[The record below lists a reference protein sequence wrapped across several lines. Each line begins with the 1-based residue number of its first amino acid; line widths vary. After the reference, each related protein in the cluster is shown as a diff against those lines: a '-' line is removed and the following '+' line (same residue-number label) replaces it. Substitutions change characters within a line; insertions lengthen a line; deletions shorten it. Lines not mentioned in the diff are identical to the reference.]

1 MASSGD
7 RSQKGSI
14 GLENVKARVEQNQ
27 TGNGTQ
33 PDISAAVEPFRSRTY
48 PDSGFESGFGLD
60 FDKVKVYKNYIC
72 TIHGLEKFF
81 PEKIMICFLNFSGKS
96 FCGKKP
102 GELGHASK
110 IYSTI
115 FQETLFQ

>member
-60 FDKVKVYKNYIC
+60 FDKVKAQASV
-72 TIHGLEKFF
+72 EKSLVNWDMH
-81 PEKIMICFLNFSGKS
+81 PRYTPRFS
-96 FCGKKP
+96 KKHYFNDSYDS
-102 GELGHASK
+102 EFNR
-110 IYSTI
+110 Y
-115 FQETLFQ
+115 

>member
-14 GLENVKARVEQNQ
+14 GLENVKARVEENQ

-60 FDKVKVYKNYIC
+60 FDKVISELNM
-72 TIHGLEKFF
+72 TIYGLEKFF

>member
-81 PEKIMICFLNFSGKS
+81 PRNNNDLFFEFFRHKLLW
-96 FCGKKP
+96 KK
-102 GELGHASK
+102 AW
-110 IYSTI
+110 
-115 FQETLFQ
+115 